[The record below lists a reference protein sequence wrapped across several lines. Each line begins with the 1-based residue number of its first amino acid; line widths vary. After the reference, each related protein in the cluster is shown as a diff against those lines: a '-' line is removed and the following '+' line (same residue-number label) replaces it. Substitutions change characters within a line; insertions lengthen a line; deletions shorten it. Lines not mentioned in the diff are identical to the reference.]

1 MKLRTKTHLYSSVLF
16 AILLLVANLTVYF
29 IFYSLTLDRELDQ
42 ILAETQQASMAI
54 READNNIATVEL
66 LRAYVPL
73 NGMMRIVN
81 ERNKD
86 KFTVPLVTSSTETVL
101 SDQSAV
107 FYPKRQALR
116 IEINGKSYGFVSI
129 PFIGADG
136 NVANVQATKSMEE
149 LMTLLGILRIVLL
162 CVSAAVMIPTIIS
175 SGILGGLIMRPIAA
189 MTKTMQEVARSGKFV
204 KLKQDGRSKDE
215 LVEMGETFNEM
226 IGLLEISFSKQ
237 EQFVSNASHELKTP
251 LTIIESYAS
260 LLKRRGQQRPDL
272 FMESVEAIHSEA
284 VRMKVMTDQLLLLAK
299 PHRHWLLEMNRI
311 ELLPLVE
318 QTITSFRNTYQ
329 REITLFP
336 VGDKPLIAFTDTDLL
351 RQLLFILLDNAR
363 KYSRDEIT
371 VKVGTNISSSFIE
384 VTDRGIGIPAA
395 ELPLVFNRFY
405 RVDQARSKEAEQE
418 GGAGL
423 GLSLA
428 KEISE
433 VIGAKI
439 MLESREG
446 EGTTAIL
453 SLPLKLTNQTG
464 LSQ

>member
-1 MKLRTKTHLYSSVLF
+1 MT
-16 AILLLVANLTVYF
+16 I
-29 IFYSLTLDRELDQ
+29 DRELDQ
-42 ILAETQQASMAI
+42 IVAETQQASVAI
-54 READNNIATVEL
+54 RESENYIATAEL

-73 NGMMRIVN
+73 NGMLRIVN
-81 ERNKD
+81 ERDTDRYKEP
-86 KFTVPLVTSSTETVL
+86 KVTTPSETDL
-101 SDQSAV
+101 SRESAI
-107 FYPKRQALR
+107 FYPKRQAER
-116 IEINGKSYGFVSI
+116 IVINGKNYGFVSI
-129 PFIGADG
+129 PFIGPDG
-136 NVANVQATKSMEE
+136 NVANVQATKSLEE
-149 LMTLLGILRIVLL
+149 LMALLGILRIVLL
-162 CVSAAVMIPTIIS
+162 CVSAAVMIPAIIS
-175 SGILGGLIMRPIAA
+175 SGILGSLIMRPISA

-260 LLKRRGQQRPDL
+260 LLKRRGQQRPEL

-299 PHRHWLLEMNRI
+299 PHSHWSLVMDTI

-318 QTITSFRNTYQ
+318 QTTTSFRNTYN
-329 REITLFP
+329 RKITL
-336 VGDKPLIAFTDTDLL
+336 VQADDKQLLAFTDADMLK
-351 RQLLFILLDNAR
+351 QLLFILLDNAR
-363 KYSRDEIT
+363 KYSSDGIT
-371 VKVGTNISSSFIE
+371 VKVGDNLSNSFIE
-384 VTDRGIGIPAA
+384 VTDRGIGIPED

-405 RVDQARSKEAEQE
+405 RVDKARSKEAEQE

-433 VIGAKI
+433 VIGVKI
-439 MLESREG
+439 TLESREG
-446 EGTTAIL
+446 EGTTALL
-453 SLPLKLTNQTG
+453 SIPLKQSAQTS